1 MDLSAEPAEIHM
13 RTDANNL
20 VTTASTTHL
29 PEQRETI
36 HMINQLRHESCSGS
50 IDDLAHV
57 ISSECLA
64 DCLTKASARPD
75 ALLQAVSTGIIQNVD
90 KHKSFRKLMQTKH
103 KAYEA
108 SSLIA
113 WMVKNLKDA

>member
-1 MDLSAEPAEIHM
+1 MDLSGSATEIHM

-50 IDDLAHV
+50 VDDLAHV
-57 ISSECLA
+57 VSSDCLS
-64 DCLTKASARPD
+64 DCLTKASAKPD
-75 ALLQAVSTGIIQNVD
+75 A
-90 KHKSFRKLMQTKH
+90 
-103 KAYEA
+103 
-108 SSLIA
+108 
-113 WMVKNLKDA
+113 